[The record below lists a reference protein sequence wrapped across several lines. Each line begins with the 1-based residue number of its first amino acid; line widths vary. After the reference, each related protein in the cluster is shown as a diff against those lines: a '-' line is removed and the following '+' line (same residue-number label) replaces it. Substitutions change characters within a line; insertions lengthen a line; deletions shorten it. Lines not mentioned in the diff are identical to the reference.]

1 MKHFRIDVALALLGI
16 ILLVAIAVA
25 RYEVTATAPPPS
37 TYSSNDT
44 GPNGYEAL
52 YNVLRAHGVAVSRAE
67 RQLDLLPTSVNTL
80 VISSVVPELNSINA
94 LAVQPVTKRDLP
106 LLKAFMR
113 RGGRLVVLAT
123 DIGDPGDAEL
133 GLPAVRQVPHAAYA
147 SAITRG
153 PLTAGVTRVRAHVTA
168 AFSFSTHKAVPLL
181 ATPHGIVA
189 MTYPYGKG
197 EMIAISAP
205 GVFSNVNLA
214 HDDNARFAVNV
225 LGMHGP
231 VAFDERVHGYA
242 IDKSFWTALPATV
255 HAAVWAVLA
264 LLILAA
270 IGANVRFAP
279 PLSLERPD
287 ERDSS
292 HYLEAVASL
301 LARARAARSA
311 VADFTDDAMR
321 RARRRYGLSPQAD
334 VAAISQRADRADV
347 REGIAALDRLRSLSN
362 PDDAALIRA
371 AAINARLRK
380 ELG

>member
-1 MKHFRIDVALALLGI
+1 MKRLRPDLLLVILGIVALA
-16 ILLVAIAVA
+16 AIAVL
-25 RYEVTATAPPPS
+25 RYETSANVPPPS
-37 TYSSNDT
+37 TYSSNDK

-52 YNVLRAHGVAVSRAE
+52 YNVLQAHGVAVSRSE
-67 RQLDLLPTSVNTL
+67 RQLDLLSPAVRTL
-80 VISSVVPELNSINA
+80 VISSVVPELDSINS
-94 LAVQPVTKRDLP
+94 LAVQPVTRRDLP

-123 DIGDPGDAEL
+123 DIGDPGDAQL
-133 GLPAVRQVPHAAYA
+133 GLPAVRTVPTTEYA
-147 SAITRG
+147 LPITRVA
-153 PLTAGVTRVRAHVTA
+153 LTAAVMRVRAHVTV
-168 AFSFSTHKAVPLL
+168 AFPFATRKAVPLL
-181 ATPHGIVA
+181 ATPQGIVA

-197 EMIAISAP
+197 EMVAISAP
-205 GVFSNVNLA
+205 DIFSSSNLA

-225 LGMHGP
+225 LGTHGP

-242 IDKSFWTALPATV
+242 IDKSFWAALPASV
-255 HAAVWAVLA
+255 HAAVWVVLA

-279 PLSLERPD
+279 PLSLEEPD

-292 HYLEAVASL
+292 HYLTAVASL
-301 LARARAARSA
+301 LARARAARTA
-311 VADFTDDAMR
+311 VANFADDAMR
-321 RARRRYGLSPQAD
+321 RARRRYGLPPQAD
-334 VAAISQRADRADV
+334 VSAVVQRADRAEV

-371 AAINARLRK
+371 AAVNARLRK